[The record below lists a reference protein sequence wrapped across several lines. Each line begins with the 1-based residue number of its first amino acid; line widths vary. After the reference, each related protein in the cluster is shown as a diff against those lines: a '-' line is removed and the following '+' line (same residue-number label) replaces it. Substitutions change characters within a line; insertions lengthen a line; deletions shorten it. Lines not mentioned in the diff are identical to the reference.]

1 MALAIGGSLALCS
14 TSSLAECK
22 LCRGLNYL
30 LLPSGEPASN
40 LPHDA
45 STRILNGVAF
55 PSALAVGDEELW
67 FSGGGDR
74 YEYGLVKVYTAAS
87 YLSRDYFH
95 ECDPAE
101 ASSSP
106 SHLLPI
112 AIPPPPHRHPTS
124 SPSPSHLLT
133 ITIPPPHH
141 HQAPFSEIV
150 ASGDAKMMVLH
161 MHYPASIDEVAESI
175 NKHLAPRLPQAT
187 AATTLRHLS
196 GALTSN
202 KIAQGGLHPGDEI
215 FLSCEAG
222 TMSVAFGAADDAS
235 KKALSEPGLCEA
247 FWGIYLSKSPVFD
260 AVKEG
265 MARGFPE
272 RAAALCGVEAEA
284 LSGGWAQDLAAS
296 AAALP
301 QSAAWSA
308 AALEHEAEVLE
319 HTVEEDLS
327 SLAAKLRGGGPG
339 GEA

>member
-22 LCRGLNYL
+22 VCRGLNYL

-55 PSALAVGDEELW
+55 PSALTVGDEELW

-101 ASSSP
+101 
-106 SHLLPI
+106 
-112 AIPPPPHRHPTS
+112 
-124 SPSPSHLLT
+124 
-133 ITIPPPHH
+133 
-141 HQAPFSEIV
+141 APFSEIV

-235 KKALSEPGLCEA
+235 KKALSEPGLCKA